1 MDPDNAFNE
10 IFGKKP
16 STEQKT
22 EPQNSLEDTSAIKEQ
37 SEAALQTYPCNSPC
51 RKSMNLIRQ
60 RSLSASVDA
69 GEKAMSVSMAQ
80 PLIRSATSLASV
92 TKTSYQ
98 R

>member
-37 SEAALQTYPCNSPC
+37 GRCQYRWLNP
-51 RKSMNLIRQ
+51 
-60 RSLSASVDA
+60 
-69 GEKAMSVSMAQ
+69 
-80 PLIRSATSLASV
+80 
-92 TKTSYQ
+92 
-98 R
+98 

>member
-37 SEAALQTYPCNSPC
+37 Y
-51 RKSMNLIRQ
+51 
-60 RSLSASVDA
+60 A
-69 GEKAMSVSMAQ
+69 GEKAMSVPMVQ
-80 PLIRSATSLASV
+80 PLIRSATSPASV
-92 TKTSYQ
+92 TKTS
-98 R
+98 

>member
-37 SEAALQTYPCNSPC
+37 READLLTLSVQQPMREDHEPDTAEKPVHKRVC
-51 RKSMNLIRQ
+51 RRKGDV
-60 RSLSASVDA
+60 SADGST
-69 GEKAMSVSMAQ
+69 
-80 PLIRSATSLASV
+80 L
-92 TKTSYQ
+92 
-98 R
+98 